1 MPASRPLPLLTHR
14 PRCGPETCRW
24 KCGDECAAAPSNVSG
39 NEPFADVVARG
50 LSRRD
55 FLRGIAASVLVVGYG
70 GMTATDA
77 AAQTGDRAH
86 AAGTT
91 LRFEPIAPTNADTVV
106 VPRGYDHQV
115 LIRWGDPLL
124 EGAPEWD
131 ADAQTGAAQA
141 LQFGFNNDFVAY
153 WPLRGSDEGLV
164 WVNHEYTN
172 PELMFHGYDGN
183 NPTEEQVLVD
193 IMAHGGSIVHVR
205 RPRRSAHFQVVRP
218 SPYNRRITGTTP
230 MEITGP
236 ARGHEL
242 MRTNADP
249 SGTEV
254 LGMLNNCAGGTTP
267 WGTVLTCEE
276 NFHQYFAHLAAA
288 DVPERVRRMHQRVNI
303 PNGQSQ
309 RKWER
314 FHERFDL
321 RVEPHEPFRFGWV
334 VEIDP
339 YDPSY
344 KPRKRTALGR
354 FKREGATTRL
364 TADGRVAVYSGDDS
378 QFEYL
383 YKFVT
388 AGRFDPDDM
397 AATRDLLDEGTLY
410 AARFY
415 IDENGNGFGEWL
427 PLVFGEGPLTPENGF
442 NDQAEVL
449 MNARLAADAVG
460 ATPMDR
466 PEDVQP
472 SPVTGRV
479 YAALTNNTARSAPNA
494 PNPRAP
500 NRWGHVLEWEEDGG
514 DAAATTFRWQFFL
527 LCGNPNDPSTSFA
540 GFPKE
545 LVSPISSP
553 DNLLFDHS
561 GNIWI
566 ATDGQPTYL
575 GPNDAFHAV
584 PLKGRDRGHVRQF
597 LSVPVG
603 AEACGPELTP
613 DERTLFC
620 AVQHPGEGSTAD
632 NPSSDWP
639 DRAGLPRP
647 SLVTIAKQ
655 NTGRIGS

>member
-1 MPASRPLPLLTHR
+1 
-14 PRCGPETCRW
+14 
-24 KCGDECAAAPSNVSG
+24 
-39 NEPFADVVARG
+39 
-50 LSRRD
+50 
-55 FLRGIAASVLVVGYG
+55 
-70 GMTATDA
+70 
-77 AAQTGDRAH
+77 
-86 AAGTT
+86 
-91 LRFEPIAPTNADTVV
+91 
-106 VPRGYDHQV
+106 RGYDSEL

-124 EGAPEWD
+124 DGAPAWD
-131 ADAQTGAAQA
+131 PDAQTGAAQA
-141 LQFGFNNDFVAY
+141 RQFGFNNDFVAY
-153 WPLRGSDEGLV
+153 WPLRGSNEGLV

-172 PELMFHGYDGN
+172 PELMFYGYNGN
-183 NPTEEQVLVD
+183 NPTAEQVLVD

-205 RPRRSAHFQVVRP
+205 RPRRSAHFEVVRP
-218 SPYNRRITGTTP
+218 SRYNRRITGTTP

-388 AGRFDPDDM
+388 AGRFDP
-397 AATRDLLDEGTLY
+397 
-410 AARFY
+410 
-415 IDENGNGFGEWL
+415 
-427 PLVFGEGPLTPENGF
+427 
-442 NDQAEVL
+442 
-449 MNARLAADAVG
+449 
-460 ATPMDR
+460 
-466 PEDVQP
+466 
-472 SPVTGRV
+472 
-479 YAALTNNTARSAPNA
+479 
-494 PNPRAP
+494 
-500 NRWGHVLEWEEDGG
+500 
-514 DAAATTFRWQFFL
+514 
-527 LCGNPNDPSTSFA
+527 
-540 GFPKE
+540 
-545 LVSPISSP
+545 
-553 DNLLFDHS
+553 
-561 GNIWI
+561 
-566 ATDGQPTYL
+566 
-575 GPNDAFHAV
+575 
-584 PLKGRDRGHVRQF
+584 
-597 LSVPVG
+597 
-603 AEACGPELTP
+603 
-613 DERTLFC
+613 
-620 AVQHPGEGSTAD
+620 
-632 NPSSDWP
+632 
-639 DRAGLPRP
+639 
-647 SLVTIAKQ
+647 
-655 NTGRIGS
+655 